1 MCEVDLFLMSLE
13 VDLGATAFSLLRDVA
28 LKAFISLIVLTSI
41 CLEMLFFEALFV
53 LLTLS

>member
-41 CLEMLFFEALFV
+41 CLEMLFFKALFV